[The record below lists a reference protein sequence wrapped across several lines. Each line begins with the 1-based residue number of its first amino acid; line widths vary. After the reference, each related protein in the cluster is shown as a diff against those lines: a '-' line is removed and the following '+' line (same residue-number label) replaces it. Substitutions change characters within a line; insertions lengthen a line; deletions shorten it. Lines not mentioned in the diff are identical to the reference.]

1 MSEPIFKACTRP
13 AMLFSVP
20 MVPLLFSNG
29 LLILVGMW
37 VNYLGFGAWV
47 LTLIIPNYVALRI
60 ITKFDDANLSL
71 YWLKFKCRRTQR
83 NQSFYGAVVYS
94 PLSLKKRNKKK

>member
-20 MVPLLFSNG
+20 MTPLLVSNA

-37 VNYLGFGAWV
+37 ANFLGFGPWILA
-47 LTLIIPNYVALRI
+47 LMLPNYVALRF

-71 YWLKFKCRRTQR
+71 LGLKFKCRRKHR
-83 NQSFYGAVVYS
+83 NQSFYGTVVYS
-94 PLSLKKRNKKK
+94 PLSLKKRK

>member
-20 MVPLLFSNG
+20 LVPLLSSNA
-29 LLILVGMW
+29 LLVLIGMW
-37 VNYLGFGAWV
+37 ANFFGFGLWILA
-47 LTLIIPNYVALRI
+47 LIIPNYAALRI
-60 ITKFDDANLSL
+60 ITKLDDANLSL
-71 YWLKFKCRRTQR
+71 LGLKFKCRRTQR

-94 PLSLKKRNKKK
+94 PLSLKKRK

>member
-20 MVPLLFSNG
+20 MVPLLCSNG

-37 VNYLGFGAWV
+37 ANYFGLGAWV
-47 LTLIIPNYVALRI
+47 LALIVPNYLVLRI
-60 ITKFDDANLSL
+60 ITKLDDANLGL
-71 YWLKFKCRRTQR
+71 LWLKFKCRRTQR
-83 NQSFYGAVVYS
+83 NRPFYGAVVYS
-94 PLSLKKRNKKK
+94 PLPFKKRK